1 MCRGEEG
8 WWWWWWGG
16 ICDGTDGGWSLR
28 LACRTDARMLTNRRR
43 ARERIFTARP
53 VVSIDLPGFQAWLV
67 SSSHD
72 GGKARE
78 APEP

>member
-1 MCRGEEG
+1 MGV
-8 WWWWWWGG
+8 GG
-16 ICDGTDGGWSLR
+16 TCDGTDGGRSLR
-28 LACRTDARMLTNRRR
+28 LARRTDVRMLTNRRR

-72 GGKARE
+72 GGKARHGKPLSHDTD
-78 APEP
+78 AGGGG